1 MKSKELSAAP
11 ERSGAAGRFRLTM
24 ACAGALALVAACGG
38 GGDSASPAAPAQPM
52 ATTLTGTAATG
63 AALAGAALRVTDQ
76 TGATVC
82 DTTTDLLG
90 TFQCTLPAGTPRPL
104 VLRAAKD
111 ETVLYGVSAT
121 TGDVRANVTPLTT
134 IIAAKLAPDG
144 NPATLATTVTTA
156 PQTVTADTL
165 KAQSDALLAALQPL
179 LTALGITTVDP
190 LAGVL
195 VADGTGQDKVL
206 DAIAVTVRPDGT
218 ASNIEITVKTV
229 PTTANPDPVSIQF
242 RSSAAAVPAL
252 PASVAAAAADLNAIP
267 APSVVASF
275 MSRLT
280 ACYALPLSQ
289 RVNAPNDTA
298 SVVGTASDVIAP
310 ACRSLF
316 VGDDPT
322 TYLSGGSRV
331 GRSASNTGSFAG
343 LFRPGATGVTFSD
356 GVFEYFRS
364 NGDMIVSAK
373 NRDALGNIANDTYV
387 VRNVGGVLKLIGNQ
401 YVYSSAVR
409 PLAQDR
415 ELLNSPQLS
424 YYNTGY
430 NIRVDNRT
438 DSNGNPVFSKV
449 LVTGPLGGTLTL
461 VPTAGQSL
469 LAIAPDGVTPSS
481 GSVLRLAAGYYD
493 TASTA
498 AHPSTKETS
507 NVYTSPLRSDD
518 EIQALQGRGVWT
530 FEFFHAD
537 TSLANVTQA
546 NRTLARPYTIA
557 EIRQRPFAQITAAAR
572 AGLIAESMPNYAIIG
587 TTPEVFEF
595 GDATMPTWT
604 VPTGALAP
612 SSLGVFGRAPFG
624 STTAGVSGSRFND
637 NAGVASTARFGTVFC
652 SAQTAGDKHC
662 ATNGQFAIG
671 TSINF
676 IELWGLGEKQVE
688 ISKAIGLYRLQ

>member
-1 MKSKELSAAP
+1 MNTDELFAAP
-11 ERSGAAGRFRLTM
+11 ARSGAASRFRLTM
-24 ACAGALALVAACGG
+24 ACAGALALVTACGG
-38 GGDSASPAAPAQPM
+38 GGDSASPAAPAQPT

-63 AALAGAALRVTDQ
+63 AALAGASLRVTDQ

-82 DTTTDLLG
+82 DTTTDVLG

-144 NPATLATTVTTA
+144 NPATLATSVTTA

-190 LAGVL
+190 LGGLL

-252 PASVAAAAADLNAIP
+252 PATVATADLSRIP
-267 APSVVASF
+267 APSIVANL

-289 RVNAPNDTA
+289 RVNAANDTT

-310 ACRSLF
+310 ACRTLF
-316 VGDDPT
+316 VGDDPA
-322 TYLSGGSRV
+322 TYLNGGARV
-331 GRSASNTGSFAG
+331 GRSASNTGAFAG
-343 LFRPGATGVTFSD
+343 LFRSGARGVVFSD
-356 GVFEYFRS
+356 GGFEYFRA
-364 NGDMIVSAK
+364 NGDMIVSGK
-373 NRDALGNIANDTYV
+373 WVDTQNNVSNDTYV
-387 VRNVGGVLKLIGNQ
+387 VRRVGDELKLIGNQ

-409 PLAQDR
+409 PFAQDR
-415 ELLNSPQLS
+415 ELLNSPQLGYFS
-424 YYNTGY
+424 TGY
-430 NIRVDNRT
+430 NLRVDNRT
-438 DSNGNPVFSKV
+438 DSTGNPVFSKV
-449 LVTGPLGGTLTL
+449 LVTSPLGGTITL

-481 GSVLRLAAGYYD
+481 TSVLRLAAGYRD
-493 TASTA
+493 NTVVAD
-498 AHPSTKETS
+498 HPSVKETAL
-507 NVYTSPLRSDD
+507 VYASPLRSEDD
-518 EIQALQGRGVWT
+518 IRALKDRSLWT

-537 TSLANVTQA
+537 TSLPNVTQT
-546 NRTLARPYTIA
+546 NRTLVRPYTIG

-572 AGLIAESMPNYAIIG
+572 TGLIAESMPNYAIIG
-587 TTPEVFEF
+587 TTPDVFEF
-595 GDATMPTWT
+595 GDASMPTWT
-604 VPTGALAP
+604 VPNGALAP
-612 SSLGVFGRAPFG
+612 TSLGVSGRAPFG
-624 STTAGVSGSRFND
+624 STTAGVSGNRFND
-637 NAGVASTARFGTVFC
+637 NTGVASTARFGTVFC
-652 SAQTAGDKHC
+652 SAQTASDKHC

-676 IELWGLGEKQVE
+676 IELWGLGQNQVE
-688 ISKAIGLYRLQ
+688 ISKTIGLYRLQ